1 MNILVTGAFGNVGTY
16 AIDELL
22 GRGASVRCLDIP
34 SRLSKRKARPYAR
47 KVSIIWGDI
56 RDPAVVARAVE
67 GMDAVVHLAFIIPP
81 KSEQRP
87 AWAETI
93 NVGGTWNLLQAAL
106 ASPRK
111 PRIVFSS
118 SIALY
123 GKTQH
128 LAPPRTS
135 DEPLHPDLQ
144 YAYQKLT
151 CEHMLHA
158 SGLPWV
164 ILRFGAV
171 PPIEFGELDPLMFD
185 VRMDDR
191 MEYLAP
197 MDAGAAV
204 AAAAM
209 VPGLEGRTLMVAGG
223 PSCQVTGR
231 QFMQRS
237 FTALGIGMLP
247 ESAFSPVP
255 FHCDFMDTDESERLL
270 HYQHHSFEETLA
282 LQQKTLGWKRLFVPL
297 VRPFIRRRLLAMSPY
312 YPRQTGR
319 KALRAGRIRLAPGG
333 GGGR

>member
-1 MNILVTGAFGNVGTY
+1 MKVLVTGAFGNVGTY
-16 AIDELL
+16 SVNELL
-22 GRGASVRCLDIP
+22 RRGASVRCLDIP
-34 SRLSKRKARPYAR
+34 SRTSKRKARPYAH
-47 KVSIIWGDI
+47 KVEIYWGDI
-56 RDPAVVARAVE
+56 RSQEVVAWAVT
-67 GMDAVVHLAFIIPP
+67 GVDAIVHLAFIIPP
-81 KSEQRP
+81 KSEQLP

-106 ASPRK
+106 ALPRK

-128 LAPPRTS
+128 LAPPRTT
-135 DEPLHPDLQ
+135 EELLHPDMQ

-209 VPGLEGRTLMVAGG
+209 LPGLEGRTLMVAGG
-223 PSCQVTGR
+223 PSC
-231 QFMQRS
+231 
-237 FTALGIGMLP
+237 
-247 ESAFSPVP
+247 
-255 FHCDFMDTDESERLL
+255 
-270 HYQHHSFEETLA
+270 
-282 LQQKTLGWKRLFVPL
+282 
-297 VRPFIRRRLLAMSPY
+297 
-312 YPRQTGR
+312 
-319 KALRAGRIRLAPGG
+319 
-333 GGGR
+333 

>member
-1 MNILVTGAFGNVGTY
+1 MRVLVTGAFGNVGTY
-16 AIDELL
+16 AVDELL
-22 GRGASVRCLDIP
+22 RRGTTVRCLDIP
-34 SRLSKRKARPYAR
+34 SRVSKRKARPFAG
-47 KVSIIWGDI
+47 KVEILWGDI
-56 RDPAVVARAVE
+56 RKTEVVARAVK
-67 GMDAVVHLAFIIPP
+67 GVDAIVHLAFIIPP

-128 LAPPRTS
+128 LPPPRTS
-135 DEPLHPDLQ
+135 EEPLHPDMQ

-204 AAAAM
+204 ASAALL
-209 VPGLEGRTLMVAGG
+209 PGLEGRTLMVAGG

-231 QFMQRS
+231 QFMERS
-237 FTALGIGMLP
+237 FDALGIGMLP
-247 ESAFSPVP
+247 ESAFSPTP
-255 FHCDFMDTDESERLL
+255 FHCDFMDTEESERLL

-282 LQQKTLGWKRLFVPL
+282 LQRKTLGWKVLFVPV
-297 VRPFIRRRLLAMSPY
+297 VRPFLRRRLLAMSPY
-312 YPRQTGR
+312 YKRPRGR
-319 KALRAGRIRLAPGG
+319 GMSKATTVSILPGG
-333 GGGR
+333 EALK

>member
-1 MNILVTGAFGNVGTY
+1 MRVLVTGAFGNVGTY
-16 AIDELL
+16 AVDELL
-22 GRGASVRCLDIP
+22 GRGVVVRCLDIP
-34 SRLSKRKARPYAR
+34 SPLSKRKARPYAG
-47 KVSIIWGDI
+47 KVELLWGDI
-56 RDPAVVARAVE
+56 RDAQVVARAVR
-67 GMDAVVHLAFIIPP
+67 GVDAVVHLAFIIPP

-106 ASPRK
+106 AAGNK

-123 GKTQH
+123 GRTQH
-128 LAPPRTS
+128 LAPPRKA
-135 DEPLHPDLQ
+135 DEQLHPYQ
-144 YAYQKLT
+144 EYAFQKLT
-151 CEHMLHA
+151 CEQMLHA

-171 PPIEFGELDPLMFD
+171 PPIEFGELDPLMFE

-204 AAAAM
+204 AGAATL
-209 VPGLEGRTLMVAGG
+209 PGLEGRTLMVAGG

-231 QFMQRS
+231 QFMTRS
-237 FTALGIGMLP
+237 FDTLGIGMLP
-247 ESAFSPVP
+247 ESAFSPTP
-255 FHCDFMDTDESERLL
+255 FHCDFMDTEESERLL

-282 LQQKTLGWKRLFVPL
+282 LQKRSLGWKRLFVP
-297 VRPFIRRRLLAMSPY
+297 VIRPFLRRKLLAMSPY
-312 YPRQTGR
+312 YERGAR
-319 KALRAGRIRLAPGG
+319 GKALKPQTNRT
-333 GGGR
+333 

>member
-1 MNILVTGAFGNVGTY
+1 MRVLVTGAFGNVGTY
-16 AIDELL
+16 AVDELL
-22 GRGASVRCLDIP
+22 RRGATVRCLDIP
-34 SRLSKRKARPYAR
+34 SRASKRKARPYAG
-47 KVSIIWGDI
+47 KIDIIWGDI
-56 RDPAVVARAVE
+56 RNMKVMARAVQ
-67 GMDAVVHLAFIIPP
+67 GVDAIVHLAFIIPP

-87 AWAETI
+87 TWAETI

-106 ASPRK
+106 ASSRK

-123 GKTQH
+123 GQTQH
-128 LAPPRTS
+128 LIPPRTAGES
-135 DEPLHPDLQ
+135 LHPDMQ
-144 YAYQKLT
+144 YAYHKLT

-158 SGLPWV
+158 SGLSWV

-171 PPIEFGELDPLMFD
+171 PPIEFGELDPLMFE

-197 MDAGAAV
+197 MDAGTAV

-209 VPGLEGRTLMVAGG
+209 LPGLEGKTLMVAGG

-237 FTALGIGMLP
+237 FDALGIGMLP
-247 ESAFSPVP
+247 ESAFSQVP
-255 FHCDFMDTDESERLL
+255 FHCDFMDTEESERLL

-282 LQQKTLGWKRLFVPL
+282 LQRQTLGWKRLFVPI
-297 VRPFIRRRLLAMSPY
+297 VRPFLRRKLLAMSPY
-312 YPRQTGR
+312 YKRPRGR
-319 KALRAGRIRLAPGG
+319 GIPRTSSMPILPRGEALK
-333 GGGR
+333 

>member
-1 MNILVTGAFGNVGTY
+1 MKVLVTGAFGNVGTY
-16 AIDELL
+16 AVDELL
-22 GRGASVRCLDIP
+22 NRGASVRCLDIP
-34 SRLSKRKARPYAR
+34 SRTSKRKARPYVQ
-47 KVSIIWGDI
+47 KVEIQWGDI
-56 RDPAVVARAVE
+56 RSPEVVARAVE
-67 GMDAVVHLAFIIPP
+67 GVDAIVHLAFIIPP

-135 DEPLHPDLQ
+135 EESLHPDLQ
-144 YAYQKLT
+144 YAYQKMT

-204 AAAAM
+204 AAAALL
-209 VPGLEGRTLMVAGG
+209 PGLEGRTLMVAGG

-237 FTALGIGMLP
+237 FDALGIGMLP

-255 FHCDFMDTDESERLL
+255 FHCDFMDTEESERLL

-282 LQQKTLGWKRLFVPL
+282 LQKKTLGWKRLFVPI
-297 VRPFIRRRLLAMSPY
+297 VRPFIRRKLLAMSPY
-312 YPRQTGR
+312 YPHQVRRKGR
-319 KALRAGRIRLAPGG
+319 KGTRLLLSGG
-333 GGGR
+333 GEASR